1 MKHLL
6 IFLFGILFSFA
17 AQAEPLFCGGNPYK
31 VKALADVS
39 RSSCVQTL
47 QSKECQDLFAKMRAA
62 GEKPEEKALQCHKQ
76 SSMSR
81 AFEASW
87 DYTSGCAVGGWNF
100 VKDSVVAIGT
110 AIGEGAAQIV
120 MDHEAEVAA
129 NAVCDADP
137 KSKENLVL
145 QYNSSVPKLMQ
156 MKLPA
161 AAVMAK
167 TKCADIK
174 RQIKKHRLDYGYAA
188 SLQIAQKSRMKDPKY
203 TPEEQEFVDWGK
215 SRATKAAP
223 AKIDLLGAAKAK
235 LKEMGVQIE
244 CYNSQQAA
252 AIVCEAIAEVA
263 TLAGGP
269 AGVALK
275 AAKAKNIMKLA
286 GIGAD
291 AGKASTASRAVASA
305 AELEKAAK
313 LSNIERV
320 TAAEKSLGR
329 SLSETEKKALI
340 SAHEVGKGTGR
351 GYGTYSKTDLSDKA
365 NILKNAGFK
374 TEERDLLMR
383 QGLAGSLSDTKAARD
398 FANRARLEADKL
410 RVSGNISEST
420 NSYRKAS
427 DSYEVFMNDAKA
439 AKSSRDYWVGAKMNA
454 SAERY
459 DKAAEYFIK
468 TEQAT
473 SRTDVKAQ
481 NIFNA
486 LSREKDELR
495 VIAARNPASK
505 SAQKNYQDHKKLIE
519 AVVNSKN
526 LQLGDAWKR
535 ELLKP

>member
-39 RSSCVQTL
+39 RNTCLETL
-47 QSKECQDLFAKMRAA
+47 KSKECQDLFAKMRAN
-62 GEKPEEKALQCHKQ
+62 GEKPEEKALKCHDQ
-76 SSMSR
+76 SSLSR
-81 AFEASW
+81 AAESTW
-87 DYTSGCAVGGWNF
+87 GYTSGCAVGGWNF
-100 VKDSVVAIGT
+100 VKDSFVAIGT
-110 AIGEGAAQIV
+110 AIGEGAAKV
-120 MDHEAEVAA
+120 ALDMEAEAAA
-129 NAVCDADP
+129 NKACEADP
-137 KSKENLVL
+137 KGKENLFK
-145 QYNSSVPKLMQ
+145 QYNSTVPKLLQVQMPETSVLKRANCATVKRIIKMQ
-156 MKLPA
+156 GMDKGNATLRLVMMKGDKNLS
-161 AAVMAK
+161 
-167 TKCADIK
+167 ADE
-174 RQIKKHRLDYGYAA
+174 REYVQW
-188 SLQIAQKSRMKDPKY
+188 SQKQV
-203 TPEEQEFVDWGK
+203 TP
-215 SRATKAAP
+215 SN
-223 AKIDLLGAAKAK
+223 IDLVGMAKAK

-252 AIVCEAIAEVA
+252 AIVCEAVAEVA

-286 GIGAD
+286 GVGAD
-291 AGKASTASRAVASA
+291 AGKASTASRTVASA

-329 SLSETEKKALI
+329 SLSEAEKKALI

-374 TEERDLLMR
+374 AEERDLLMR

-398 FANRARLEADKL
+398 FANKARLEADKL

-473 SRTDVKAQ
+473 SRSDVKAQ
-481 NIFNA
+481 NIFDA
-486 LSREKDELR
+486 LNREKDELR